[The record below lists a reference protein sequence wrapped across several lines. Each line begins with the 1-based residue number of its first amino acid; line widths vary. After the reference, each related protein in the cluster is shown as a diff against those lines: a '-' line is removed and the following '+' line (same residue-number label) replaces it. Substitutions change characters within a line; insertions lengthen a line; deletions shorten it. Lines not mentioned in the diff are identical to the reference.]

1 MSNSHSR
8 PRLVAKQ
15 ACAEACASVCRR
27 RFISRT
33 SPLAWALLIFPG
45 VCRACAIVCR
55 RRRDAD
61 GRRTDGRT
69 TDGPDVRTDGREWTG
84 DGRTDDGDDGRTDG
98 RDGRRRT
105 DGRRTDRTDR
115 FKPIIFPSL
124 ITIANETIYN
134 KNEPMIVAKKIIP
147 RC

>member
-69 TDGPDVRTDGREWTG
+69 TDGPDGRTDGREWTG
-84 DGRTDDGDDGRTDG
+84 DGRTDDGDDGRTAIFAWG
-98 RDGRRRT
+98 TGPRGTTKPCRKFY
-105 DGRRTDRTDR
+105 R
-115 FKPIIFPSL
+115 FLAYLKSCKMNSAMFYWCVHEH
-124 ITIANETIYN
+124 ET
-134 KNEPMIVAKKIIP
+134 P
-147 RC
+147 